1 MKLVLKAI
9 VIIVAL
15 ALLVILGMNNRGL
28 ISLSMPPLMATT
40 PKLPAAYMFYAFF
53 GAGFV
58 VGAVIMAGGGKK
70 SGGGGASSSK
80 SAK

>member
-1 MKLVLKAI
+1 MKLVLKAV
-9 VIIVAL
+9 VIIIAL
-15 ALLVILGMNNRGL
+15 ALLVILGMNNRSP

-58 VGAVIMAGGGKK
+58 VGAVIMAGGRK
-70 SGGGGASSSK
+70 SGGGNASSSK